1 MLQPADRAFPQAL
14 GLIFLAVLLVSA
26 IGPVD
31 PLIWAPENLLV
42 LILAGLL
49 GFYRRELTFSRA
61 SWSMLFVFL
70 CVHEVG
76 AHYTYSH
83 VPYDAWLHTLTR
95 LSLKEQLGI
104 ERNHFDR
111 LIHLAF
117 GLLLTQPIR
126 EVLLRTTP
134 LHRNWSYVLPV
145 ALSMAASS
153 GYEMVEW
160 LASAAFGDE
169 QGAAFVG
176 AQGDVWDAQKDMALA
191 AVGATLV
198 MIAAAWLERGRLP
211 AMIGST
217 VTRQREVG
225 LVLGQRSP
233 LR

>member
-1 MLQPADRAFPQAL
+1 MLQPADRGFPQAL

-31 PLIWAPENLLV
+31 PAVWALENLLV
-42 LILAGLL
+42 LTLAGLL
-49 GFYRRELTFSRA
+49 AFYRRELTFSRA
-61 SWSMLFVFL
+61 SWAMLFVFL
-70 CVHEVG
+70 CAHEIG
-76 AHYTYSH
+76 AHYTYSQ
-83 VPYDAWLHTLTR
+83 VPYDSWLQALTG
-95 LSLKEQLGI
+95 LSLKAQLGV

-111 LIHLAF
+111 VIHLGF

-134 LHRNWSYVLPV
+134 VHRNWSYVLPV

-176 AQGDVWDAQKDMALA
+176 AQGDAWDAQKDMALA
-191 AVGATLV
+191 TFGAAVA

-211 AMIGST
+211 DVIGST
-217 VTRQREVG
+217 VTRQRQLG
-225 LVLGQRSP
+225 LPLGQRSP